1 MPSRANAASKTVTRS
16 PSPRSERKLRRATP
30 DVPTRIADAIERAR
44 EALHLLQSLQRR
56 TKWHPTW
63 SQILARDYQ
72 QARAMLSKAE
82 AAYEAYRRGL
92 DWVDANQMVADY
104 EKFSVF
110 VNDLY
115 ERGDWR
121 EREHRPRRAG
131 R

>member
-1 MPSRANAASKTVTRS
+1 MPPSRAAASKAVVR
-16 PSPRSERKLRRATP
+16 PAIPRSERKVRPAVP
-30 DVPTRIADAIERAR
+30 DVPLRVSHAIERAR
-44 EALHLLQSLQRR
+44 DALHLLQSLQRR

-92 DWVDANQMVADY
+92 GWADADQMVADY

-121 EREHRPRRAG
+121 EREHRPRRSG